1 VLAKGKGEMQTYW
14 CNPNNGSESDYST
27 KCSSVDQEEEN
38 LVDDTDKIGPGQIGP
53 LVDWNVEVF
62 ERFLKDIVYER
73 GISQPKQGATQ
84 TTDIGMKAV
93 FGEEKNEILEVLTFR
108 NGDEIDRKRS
118 EPGSIE
124 LDDAVMRQLRGF
136 IVAIAARYRNNHFH
150 NFAHSAHVVM
160 STVKLLDRI
169 AASDSDDNL
178 NVVDGI
184 ARDPLVRLAI
194 VFSALIHDVDHPGV
208 GNATLVSEHSQLA
221 QKYDGKSVAE
231 QNSVDIAFALLF
243 QPEYADLLN
252 CVCHDNADRIRF
264 RQIVVN
270 VVLATDLFDQDMKA
284 IRQSRWDKSFNRQH
298 EGAWSQSDSNR
309 RSTIVLD
316 LIIQSSDVS
325 HTMQHFTVYKKWN
338 MRLLAEMHKAYRKGR
353 VLKDPT
359 DGWYEG
365 ELWFFDNY
373 VIPLAQKLKDC
384 GVFGVSSFEFLDYA
398 KDNRMEWE
406 CKGQQIVQLAK
417 VMLELDGSAKFQH
430 SAVSLGHY

>member
-73 GISQPKQGATQ
+73 RTAQPKRYAMQTSDIGTQ
-84 TTDIGMKAV
+84 TAST
-93 FGEEKNEILEVLTFR
+93 EEKNEILEVLTFR
-108 NGDEIDRKRS
+108 HGNEIDGKCPDS
-118 EPGSIE
+118 GSIE
-124 LDDAVMRQLRGF
+124 LDEAVMRQLRGF
-136 IVAIAARYRNNHFH
+136 ITSIAARYRYNHFH

-169 AASDSDDNL
+169 ATSDSDDNL
-178 NVVDGI
+178 NSVVHGI
-184 ARDPLVRLAI
+184 ALDPLVRLAI

-208 GNATLVSEHSQLA
+208 GNATLVSEKSQLA
-221 QKYDGKSVAE
+221 RKYDGKSVAE

-243 QPEYADLLN
+243 QPKYADLLH
-252 CVCHDNADRIRF
+252 CVCRDNADRIRF

-284 IRQSRWDKSFNRQH
+284 IRQSRWDKSINRQH
-298 EGAWSQSDSNR
+298 EGAWSLLDSNR

-398 KDNRMEWE
+398 KDNRLEWE
-406 CKGQQIVQLAK
+406 CKGRQIVQLAK
-417 VMLELDGSAKFQH
+417 VMLELDGSAKFQD
-430 SAVSLGHY
+430 SAVSLRG